1 MLKLEVLNQI
11 EIEKI
16 HETTLEL
23 LYEVGIKV
31 ESNEALE
38 LFEMNGAKVD
48 KTTNF
53 VHIPENLVVDSLK
66 KVPKSFSLYGPDGSY
81 KANIDTKSSIFATM
95 GAAVNKYAPS
105 SKKQIVK
112 TTLKDAIDHI
122 RVINELDHINCS
134 HVDVWPHD
142 VPFTELHYHTI
153 YNWAQYGFKPYGMSC
168 YGRVASLDM
177 IKMLSIIVNGFD
189 NLKDK
194 PRLIGIFNPLSPLC
208 LPKILLN
215 GLFIFAKFNQPLLI
229 SAATSAGSTS
239 PVTLAGTLVQANM
252 EVLSSIILTQ
262 LINPGTPVLYG
273 STNTISDPFT
283 GNVAYGSIEFS
294 LITIASAQMAHY
306 YKIPSKGSGCLT
318 DSKSFDIQN
327 GLERFISL
335 FSAIASGHN
344 YITCAGTY
352 ESLLSEA
359 LELLI
364 IDDEFIGLT
373 QNYLKN
379 FRKYTNKNTIIPKF
393 SFMINTILKNKSIIS
408 MMHNAKGKVDDILR
422 KPKEKRLEQKNDN
435 GLKDYFKT
443 ISARTLQEY
452 QKLEDIEDTNTKI
465 NVGGVD
471 IN

>member
-1 MLKLEVLNQI
+1 MLILEVLNQN
-11 EIEKI
+11 EIERI
-16 HETTLEL
+16 HEATLEL

-31 ESNEALE
+31 ESDKALE

-48 KTTNF
+48 KTTKY
-53 VHIPENLVVDSLK
+53 VHIPENLVVESLK

-81 KANIDTKSSIFATM
+81 KVNINLKSSIYATM
-95 GAAVNKYAPS
+95 GAAVNKYDPS

-112 TTLKDAIDHI
+112 TTLSDAINHI

-142 VPFTELHYHTI
+142 IPFTELHYHTI
-153 YNWAQYGFKPYGMSC
+153 YNWAQYSSKPYGMSC
-168 YGRVASLDM
+168 YGRVASQDM
-177 IKMLSIIVNGFD
+177 IKMLSLIVHGFN

-215 GLFIFAKFNQPLLI
+215 GLSIFAKFNQPLLI
-229 SAATSAGSTS
+229 SSAASAGSTS

-294 LITIASAQMAHY
+294 LITIASAQIAHF

-318 DSKSFDIQN
+318 DSKIFDIQN

-359 LELLI
+359 LELLV
-364 IDDEFIGLT
+364 IDNDFIELT
-373 QNYLKN
+373 QNYLNN
-379 FRKYTNKNTIIPKF
+379 FWDKSKEKKTIQNI
-393 SFMINTILKNKSIIS
+393 SSIVNTILENGSIPS
-408 MMHNAKGKVDDILR
+408 MIDNAKKRIDEILR
-422 KPKEKRLEQKNDN
+422 KPKEKKLDQLIDKE
-435 GLKDYFKT
+435 LKEYFKV
-443 ISARTLQEY
+443 ISARTLQDY
-452 QKLEDIEDTNTKI
+452 QKLEGIEDTNNKI
-465 NVGGVD
+465 NIGGID